1 MSFLN
6 VALLGGLAAFAIPLI
21 IHLLNRSKFKTL
33 DWGAMHLLDSVV
45 ANNSR
50 RVRLEQLLL
59 LLIRCAIPALLAF
72 CLARP
77 VLTGWQSL
85 PGDAPASTVI
95 LLDNS
100 YSMDAIGA
108 SGTRIAEAVDDTRLI
123 VDSSGK
129 GSDTSVILT
138 GGSPA
143 PMFDTPVFDSKSIT
157 DQLPFL
163 DSGRGAT
170 SLADS
175 LELGASVVSAM
186 ANSRR
191 NLILIS
197 DFQRSDVDALT
208 PAAIERFRQQI
219 DSQAV
224 PPSITLI
231 QRSGE
236 AEENIAIEDVQ
247 LSTRALGVAQQLK
260 VRVRVKN
267 YGVSDVPEARLQFI
281 VDDRLVG
288 VTELAVAGDAT
299 AQALFVHKFDA
310 AGSHVLKF
318 DVDAGDDLKTDNQYL
333 AVVDV
338 IDSIEVLMIDGDP
351 SRKPMESETDF
362 LAVALTPFSLGQMP
376 LADLVETRIVTSDEV
391 DQETLEWARVVI
403 MANVAKLDDERTA
416 KLQDFVQRGGGLI
429 VFTGNKVDVDWYN
442 RVLHQQRGLF
452 PLPIQGIGGGLDDGD
467 RGARI
472 VAQHFDHPALQIF
485 NSGNSGSSELAQ
497 ADIAQWYVLTKPAST
512 SDNRIQAVSNK
523 AKADASGID
532 PQASTLI
539 RLDSGDPLWVEKPVG
554 KGFVMACATT
564 ADADWNNLP
573 LRPVFLP
580 LVQQLVTS
588 IATRGVPASNLTA
601 GETLV
606 ALYDAAA
613 ADTTQVLSLPGNKQR
628 SLRPVA
634 DQQRSVIRFAGTNQP
649 GLYTLTQPDAPP
661 RHFAVEIDRGESKL
675 ETIDAEQMQ
684 TLADALGADVVTDG
698 AAFLALD
705 SSRRHGREIWRL
717 VLFALLGLL
726 FVELFFQQRFSRVRQ

>member
-123 VDSSGK
+123 VDSTGK

-191 NLILIS
+191 NLILVS

-208 PAAIERFRQQI
+208 PAAIEKFRQQI

-231 QRSGE
+231 QRSGD
-236 AEENIAIEDVQ
+236 AEQNIAIEDVQ
-247 LSTRALGVAQQLK
+247 LSTRALGVGQQLK

-318 DVDAGDDLKTDNQYL
+318 EVDAGDDLKTDNQYL

-376 LADLVETRIVTSDEV
+376 LADLVETRIVKTDEV
-391 DQETLEWARVVI
+391 DQQTLEWARVVI

-472 VAQHFDHPALQIF
+472 VAQHFEHPALQIF

-497 ADIAQWYVLTKPAST
+497 ADIAQWYVLTKPASA

-523 AKADASGID
+523 GKADASGID
-532 PQASTLI
+532 QQASTLI

-613 ADTTQVLSLPGNKQR
+613 ADTTQVLSFPGNKQR

-675 ETIDAEQMQ
+675 ETIDAEQLQ

>member
-231 QRSGE
+231 QRSGD
-236 AEENIAIEDVQ
+236 AEQNIAIEDVQ
-247 LSTRALGVAQQLK
+247 LSTRALGVGQQLK

-318 DVDAGDDLKTDNQYL
+318 EVDAGDDLKTDNQYL

-376 LADLVETRIVTSDEV
+376 LADLVETRIVKTDEV
-391 DQETLEWARVVI
+391 DQQTLEWARVVI

-523 AKADASGID
+523 AKADASGTD

-675 ETIDAEQMQ
+675 ETIDAEQLQ

>member
-1 MSFLN
+1 MNFLN

-231 QRSGE
+231 QRSGD
-236 AEENIAIEDVQ
+236 AEQNIAIEDVQ
-247 LSTRALGVAQQLK
+247 LSTRALGVGQQLK

-267 YGVSDVPEARLQFI
+267 YGVSDVSEARLQFI

-318 DVDAGDDLKTDNQYL
+318 EVDAGDDLKTDNQYL

-376 LADLVETRIVTSDEV
+376 LADLVETRIVKTDEV
-391 DQETLEWARVVI
+391 DQQTLEWARVVI

-472 VAQHFDHPALQIF
+472 VAQHFEHPALQIF

-523 AKADASGID
+523 GKADASGID
-532 PQASTLI
+532 QQASTLI

-606 ALYDAAA
+606 ALYDVAA

-634 DQQRSVIRFAGTNQP
+634 DQQRSVIRYAGTNQP

-675 ETIDAEQMQ
+675 ETIDAEQLQ

>member
-85 PGDAPASTVI
+85 PGEAPASTVI

-208 PAAIERFRQQI
+208 PAAIEQFRQQI
-219 DSQAV
+219 ASQAV

-247 LSTRALGVAQQLK
+247 LSTRALGVGQQLK

-299 AQALFVHKFDA
+299 AQALFVHKFVA

-539 RLDSGDPLWVEKPVG
+539 RLDSGDPLWVEKTVG

-675 ETIDAEQMQ
+675 ETIDADQLQ

>member
-163 DSGRGAT
+163 DSGRGAI

-231 QRSGE
+231 QRSGD

-247 LSTRALGVAQQLK
+247 LSTRALGVGQQLK

-376 LADLVETRIVTSDEV
+376 LADLVETRIVKTDEV
-391 DQETLEWARVVI
+391 DQQTLEWARVVI

-429 VFTGNKVDVDWYN
+429 VFTGDKVDVDWYN

-532 PQASTLI
+532 RQASTLI

-675 ETIDAEQMQ
+675 ETIDAEQLQ

>member
-208 PAAIERFRQQI
+208 PAAIEQFRQQI

-231 QRSGE
+231 QRSGD
-236 AEENIAIEDVQ
+236 AEQNIAIEDVQ
-247 LSTRALGVAQQLK
+247 LSTRALGVGQQLK

-376 LADLVETRIVTSDEV
+376 LADLVETRIVKTDEV
-391 DQETLEWARVVI
+391 DQQTLEWARVVI
-403 MANVAKLDDERTA
+403 MANVAKLDDDRTA

-472 VAQHFDHPALQIF
+472 VAQHFEHPALQIF

-523 AKADASGID
+523 SKADASGID

-634 DQQRSVIRFAGTNQP
+634 DQQRSVIRYAGTNQP

-675 ETIDAEQMQ
+675 ETIDAEQLQ